1 MPTIQRMP
9 ESVARNDR
17 EAKRTARA
25 ILTGLAACLVLCIWA
40 GTSLVLTWENQQ
52 VEKSWAVRVSEELG
66 RSSVAQ
72 DELESHTSSLKLALA
87 SESKTWVAS
96 ELSELEEASTKAAQA
111 LENLSREGMV
121 SGTQAVDR
129 ALVQLSA
136 FQKELDQLK
145 SVPLNSEQLQSKAA
159 ALSATAIELR
169 SSLSSLDDS
178 FSMSVDASSEG
189 RSKERIYLL
198 FSLGGGVLILMAGAT
213 LAVLAR
219 LQRGYAESVS
229 EKADLVEQNAAL
241 AETTEELQREKELLL
256 QHQKEL
262 EQSRQEIQDAL
273 EHAEIQTAMHDHA
286 SRRFQSLFEG
296 LPVGCMTFD
305 GDGTVFEWNQRMS
318 DIIGQPRHLALLNPI
333 TSALKGFGQEDL
345 LLDTLRRTVQD
356 GEKVTLEYSFETGTG
371 PRVAEFVF
379 FPLNDHRGVI
389 VGGIAC
395 ALDVTEEIAR
405 QKQIES
411 MARFQSVVLD
421 STEYAMITCDIGG
434 VITGF
439 NSAAEKLLQ
448 YDAREVLGEKPI
460 ADLHLE
466 TELELWAAELA
477 EATGNEQISA
487 FEALVHHA
495 NQGEAS
501 DVEWQYVRKDG
512 STFDAEVMITAL
524 RDEHGEV
531 TGYLAVAKDVT
542 QEKANAERLV
552 TLSLVAQE
560 AANGVVIMD
569 ASGHALFVNP
579 AFAKISGYTSDEIL
593 GQAPYSLR
601 QSESTDEAV
610 FASLTKAIRAQSP
623 FDGDLEFLRPD
634 GTSYWVRLALSVSRD
649 ELGVCS
655 HLIAIE
661 EDITERKNAEFKI
674 LASEQ
679 RFRDVVEAAGEY
691 IWEVDTEFRY
701 TYVSDQVTDVSGY
714 LVEELLGRNMLDM
727 VAKPDIRKAQNAVAE
742 AMLAGKGF
750 SNLVFQ
756 SLHKDGHIIWER
768 VNALPIRDA
777 HGEVIGFRGTGL
789 DITLQKVAED
799 NLAAAKE
806 RISGI
811 LESIQDRFYS
821 LNKNR
826 KFTYANGSSAEGYGM
841 EPEQLLGK
849 HIKEL
854 HPEEYWSVLWDVFDQ
869 VQKTGEPSD
878 LEMYHPPSDTWL
890 EFRVYPGQ
898 NGGISVFYQ
907 DITERKLILGKIEEQ
922 MARLNEANLHME
934 IQQMQLED
942 ANAKLRNLASTDGL
956 TGLKNHKTFQEY
968 LHDQYH
974 AAETVGLELGVI
986 LLDVDKF
993 KQYNDGF
1000 GHLAGDEVLKG
1011 VARILREAVP
1021 EPHLPARYGGEEFV
1035 IVTVGLNE
1043 AETWEL
1049 AEEVRMRLEEHDWP
1063 HREVTG
1069 SFGVSMFGPHVES
1082 RQHLIDLADKAL
1094 YASKEGGR
1102 NRVTLSSDLRK
1113 AA

>member
-1 MPTIQRMP
+1 MGEMP
-9 ESVARNDR
+9 ESVNANNR

-25 ILTGLAACLVLCIWA
+25 ILSGLVACLVLCLWA
-40 GTSLVLTWENQQ
+40 GTNLVLTWETQQ
-52 VEKSWAVRVSEELG
+52 VEKNWAVRVSEELG
-66 RSSVAQ
+66 RSEMAH
-72 DELESHTSSLKLALA
+72 DELESHSSSLKLAIA
-87 SESKTWVAS
+87 SESRAWVAS
-96 ELSELEEASTKAAQA
+96 EISELALASGTAKNA
-111 LENLSREGMV
+111 LENLSREGLV
-121 SGTQAVDR
+121 SGSESVER
-129 ALVQLSA
+129 ALLELGA
-136 FQKELDQLK
+136 FEEDLTALKALPLDSKELG
-145 SVPLNSEQLQSKAA
+145 ERAA
-159 ALSATAIELR
+159 ALAGTASALR

-178 FSMSVDASSEG
+178 FGKSVDASTED
-189 RSKERIYLL
+189 RTKERIYLL

-213 LAVLAR
+213 LALLAR
-219 LQRGYAESVS
+219 LQKGYAESVS
-229 EKADLVEQNAAL
+229 QRDDLVEQNAAL
-241 AETTEELQREKELLL
+241 AETTEELQREKEILLR
-256 QHQKEL
+256 HQEEL
-262 EQSRQEIQDAL
+262 EKSRQEIQDAL

-305 GDGTVFEWNQRMS
+305 GEGTVFEWNQRMS
-318 DIIGQPRHLALLNPI
+318 DIIDQPRHLALLNPI

-345 LLDTLRRTVQD
+345 LLDTLRKTVQD
-356 GEKVTLEYSFETGTG
+356 GDKVTLEYNFETANGA
-371 PRVAEFVF
+371 RVAEFVF
-379 FPLNDHRGVI
+379 FPLSDHRGVI

-421 STEYAMITCDIGG
+421 STEYAMITCDTEGL
-434 VITGF
+434 VTGF
-439 NSAAEKLLQ
+439 NSAAEKLLGYQ
-448 YDAREVLGEKPI
+448 ISEVLSEKSI
-460 ADLHLE
+460 VEFHLD
-466 TELELWAAELA
+466 TELELWAAELG
-477 EATGNEQISA
+477 ESTGNEEISA

-495 NQGEAS
+495 NKGEAS
-501 DVEWQYVRKDG
+501 DIEWQYVRKDG

-524 RDEHGEV
+524 RDQHGDV

-579 AFAKISGYTSDEIL
+579 AFAKISGYSSEEIL
-593 GQAPYSLR
+593 GRAPYSLR
-601 QSESTDEAV
+601 QSEETDESVLAN
-610 FASLTKAIRAQSP
+610 LTKAIRSQAP
-623 FDGDLEFLRPD
+623 FDGDLEFQRPD
-634 GTSYWVRLALSVSRD
+634 GTTYWVRLSLSVSRD
-649 ELGVCS
+649 ELGMCS

-714 LVEELLGRNMLDM
+714 AVEELLGRTMLDM
-727 VAKPDIRKAQNAVAE
+727 VAKPDIRRAQNAVAE
-742 AMLAGKGF
+742 AMLAGTGF
-750 SNLVFQ
+750 SNLIFQ
-756 SLHKDGHIIWER
+756 SLHKDGHTIWER

-777 HGEVIGFRGTGL
+777 HGSVIGFRGTGL

-821 LNKNR
+821 LDKNR
-826 KFTYANGSSAEGYGM
+826 KFTYANGSAAEGYGLDAD
-841 EPEQLLGK
+841 QLLGK
-849 HIKEL
+849 NIKEM
-854 HPEEYWSVLWDVFDQ
+854 HPEEYWSLLWDSFDH

-922 MARLNEANLHME
+922 MARLNEANLQLE
-934 IQQMQLED
+934 IQHMQLED
-942 ANAKLRNLASTDGL
+942 ANHKLRNLASTDGL
-956 TGLKNHKTFQEY
+956 TGLKNHKTFQEF

-1021 EPHLPARYGGEEFV
+1021 EPHMPARYGGEEFV

-1043 AETWEL
+1043 TETWEL
-1049 AEEVRMRLEEHDWP
+1049 AEEVRLRLEEHDWP

-1069 SFGVSMFGPHVES
+1069 SFGVAMFGPHVES